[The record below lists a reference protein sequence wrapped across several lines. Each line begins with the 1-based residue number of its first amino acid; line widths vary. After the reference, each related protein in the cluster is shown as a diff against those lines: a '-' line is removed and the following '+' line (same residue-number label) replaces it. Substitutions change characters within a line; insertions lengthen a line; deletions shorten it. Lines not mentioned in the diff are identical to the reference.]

1 MTDNEILEK
10 LIKLYFL
17 RRKPFNSFHGL
28 DIYTDFVG
36 GKLNFFVSNENDL
49 SLTKSTVEFHIDEL
63 ISHFLTRFNLTI
75 SLKDFTKNFTHLY
88 FESPVRE
95 KFDNVYINQS
105 DYKKFQRLVSNI
117 KELKV
122 GDYLLNGKSVLE
134 HINSD
139 GEGIYLNIVFTIYEF
154 YGLNRVRI
162 TDTNE
167 VKKIIGS
174 FEFNEL
180 LYEIQFDIYTDIIS
194 EFWNN
199 PLLIDQDYMY
209 VTPDVSI
216 HLYGER

>member
-1 MTDNEILEK
+1 MKQNNDGCGT
-10 LIKLYFL
+10 
-17 RRKPFNSFHGL
+17 SFHVSE
-28 DIYTDFVG
+28 IVTTVN
-36 GKLNFFVSNENDL
+36 KLKKVLGEPYYEENTGEEKVNFDW
-49 SLTKSTVEFHIDEL
+49 
-63 ISHFLTRFNLTI
+63 RM
-75 SLKDFTKNFTHLY
+75 
-88 FESPVRE
+88 
-95 KFDNVYINQS
+95 
-105 DYKKFQRLVSNI
+105 
-117 KELKV
+117 
-122 GDYLLNGKSVLE
+122 E
-134 HINSD
+134 HD
-139 GEGIYLNIVFTIYEF
+139 GIVFTIYEF

>member
-10 LIKLYFL
+10 LIKIYFL
-17 RRKPFNSFHGL
+17 RRKPFSNFHGL
-28 DIYTDFVG
+28 GIYTDFVD

-49 SLTKSTVEFHIDEL
+49 SVTKSTVETHIDDL
-63 ISHFLTRFNLTI
+63 ISNFLNLFNLTI
-75 SLKDFTKNFTHLY
+75 SLKDFKGNFTQLY
-88 FESPVRE
+88 FELPV
-95 KFDNVYINQS
+95 KQKYYNVYINQS

-122 GDYLLNGKSVLE
+122 GDYLLNGKNVLE
-134 HINSD
+134 HIDSD

-162 TDTNE
+162 TDIDE
-167 VKKIIGS
+167 VNKIIRS
-174 FEFNEL
+174 FEFTEL
-180 LYEIQFDIYTDIIS
+180 FYDSQFDIYTDIIS

-209 VTPDVSI
+209 VTPNISI

>member
-36 GKLNFFVSNENDL
+36 GKLNFFVPNENDV

-75 SLKDFTKNFTHLY
+75 SLKDFKGNFTQLY
-88 FESPVRE
+88 FESPV
-95 KFDNVYINQS
+95 KQKYYNVYINQS

-122 GDYLLNGKSVLE
+122 GDYLLKGKSVLE
-134 HINSD
+134 HIDSD
-139 GEGIYLNIVFTIYEF
+139 GEGIDLSIVFTIYEF

-167 VKKIIGS
+167 VNKIISS
-174 FEFNEL
+174 FKFNESL
-180 LYEIQFDIYTDIIS
+180 FDSQFDIYTGILS

-199 PLLIDQDYMY
+199 PLFINQDYMY
-209 VTPDVSI
+209 VTPNISI
-216 HLYGER
+216 QLYGKK